1 MARDN
6 TYASSQGDEYDPD
19 DEMFPCPHCSGF
31 GHVACHCGGDL
42 CVCENYGEAT
52 CHVCAGEGDVTEER
66 YDRYEE
72 NQRRN
77 YAAMSALI
85 TKPEGR

>member
-1 MARDN
+1 M
-6 TYASSQGDEYDPD
+6 TQGDEYETDYDGP
-19 DEMFPCPHCSGF
+19 ELFPCPHCSGF
-31 GHVACHCGGDL
+31 GHVECHCGGDL

-52 CHVCAGEGDVTEER
+52 CHVCHGEGDVTEER

-77 YAAMSALI
+77 YAAMAEVLAKAS
-85 TKPEGR
+85 KP